1 MNKVTALKRTPR
13 LTLSDRAHNP
23 VKLIIQIPC
32 FNEEQR
38 LPHTLSQ
45 LPRQIPGIDVVE
57 WLIVDDGSSDRT
69 VQVARACGVDHIV
82 EFPFHAGLAR
92 AFMAGLERAVELG
105 ADIIVN
111 TDADNQYDAAAI
123 PSLIRPILEGRAQ
136 FVLGERPISEIA
148 SFSRTKRL
156 LQRIGSQVVRM
167 VSETSIMDA
176 PSGFRA
182 LSREAALRLNVFDSY
197 TYTLETLI
205 EAGLTGIP
213 VASVPVAVN
222 DDPRPSRLV
231 KSNLD
236 YVARSAAAIL
246 RSFLIY
252 KPGRAFFLI
261 GLVPLTISL
270 FLMVRWTAYSL
281 LGFGG
286 THVPS
291 LIAATILMTLA
302 ALTWL
307 GGLLGELFAINRRL
321 LEEVQYSL
329 RRERAERAMSLHG
342 LGADD
347 EVAQG

>member
-1 MNKVTALKRTPR
+1 
-13 LTLSDRAHNP
+13 
-23 VKLIIQIPC
+23 
-32 FNEEQR
+32 
-38 LPHTLSQ
+38 
-45 LPRQIPGIDVVE
+45 
-57 WLIVDDGSSDRT
+57 
-69 VQVARACGVDHIV
+69 
-82 EFPFHAGLAR
+82 
-92 AFMAGLERAVELG
+92 MAGLERATELG

-136 FVLGERPISEIA
+136 FVLGERPIDEIA

-156 LQRIGSQVVRM
+156 LQRIGSHVVKM

-231 KSNLD
+231 RSNFD

-246 RSFLIY
+246 RAFLIY
-252 KPGRAFFLI
+252 KPGRAFFLL
-261 GLVPLTISL
+261 GLIPLTVSL
-270 FLMVRWTAYSL
+270 VLMVRWAILSL
-281 LGFGG
+281 IEHGG

-291 LIAATILMTLA
+291 LIAAAILMTLA
-302 ALTWL
+302 ALAWM

-321 LEEVQYSL
+321 LEEIQYSL
-329 RRERAERAMSLHG
+329 RRERAENGMSLHG

-347 EVAQG
+347 EIAQV